1 MSKKRRVQLDEE
13 EEYERRKKRDVD
25 SGDGAVNEEERQK
38 ILQVM
43 ENEPDV
49 RHEIGDFCEP
59 EICLYVN
66 SFFASGDFVVVC

>member
-25 SGDGAVNEEERQK
+25 SGDGAINEEERQK

-49 RHEIGDFCEP
+49 RHEID
-59 EICLYVN
+59 
-66 SFFASGDFVVVC
+66 SASNKRFL

>member
-25 SGDGAVNEEERQK
+25 SSDGAVNEEERQK

-49 RHEIGDFCEP
+49 RHEINKRY
-59 EICLYVN
+59 L
-66 SFFASGDFVVVC
+66 